1 MNTKTVIVP
10 MAADNPFGIK
20 NPEDYAQINVVT
32 SEGKDT
38 VTLSIPWTNSLP
50 YTDERVQDAIRQ
62 CKEMGKN
69 SLTQHIKE
77 VAAREAARTKWDKI
91 VRFSRRGLY
100 RFRQIK
106 NRALDKI
113 KTNW

>member
-1 MNTKTVIVP
+1 MTTKTVIVP

-38 VTLSIPWTNSLP
+38 VTLSIPWFHDLA

-62 CKEMGKN
+62 CKEMGEN

-77 VAAREAARTKWDKI
+77 VAAREAAMTSWDKI
-91 VRFSRRGLY
+91 VRFFRRRLY
-100 RFRQIK
+100 SFQK
-106 NRALDKI
+106 ALDKM